1 MSRQRP
7 ETPKARL
14 FVALELPEGVRE
26 GIVSWQ
32 RRELRDPALRP
43 TRPQALHLTLAFLG
57 HHPEEAIEEIGE
69 AALVE
74 GLAAP
79 RICLA
84 PEPVGL
90 PRGRHPRLYAIEAV
104 SEGAVELQGRVS
116 ASLGAAGFYEAEK
129 RPFWPHLTVARVR
142 PEARGSKRPAKVGHP
157 PGALPETLEH
167 MFVAVRLRLYRSY
180 LRQQGAE
187 YVSLASLELNPD
199 S

>member
-1 MSRQRP
+1 MSRPRP
-7 ETPKARL
+7 QSPKARL
-14 FVALELPEGVRE
+14 FVALELPEDVRE
-26 GIVSWQ
+26 RIVAWQ

-43 TRPQALHLTLAFLG
+43 ARPEALHMTLAFLG
-57 HHPEEAIEEIGE
+57 HHPEEAIEEIAG
-69 AALVE
+69 AALVD

-79 RICLA
+79 SMRLA
-84 PEPVGL
+84 PEPVGV
-90 PRGRHPRLYAIEAV
+90 PRGRHPRLYALEAV

-116 ASLGAAGFYEAEK
+116 ASLQAAGFYEPEK

-142 PEARGSKRPAKVGHP
+142 PEARGSKRPARVSQA
-157 PGALPETLEH
+157 PGVLPEAFEH
-167 MFVAVRLRLYRSY
+167 MFVSVRMRLYRSY

>member
-1 MSRQRP
+1 MSSQRP
-7 ETPKARL
+7 QSPKARL
-14 FVALELPEGVRE
+14 FVALELPEDVRA
-26 GIVSWQ
+26 GIVAWQ

-43 TRPQALHLTLAFLG
+43 TRPEALHMTLAFLG
-57 HHPEEAIEEIGE
+57 YHPEDAIEAIAA

-79 RICLA
+79 RMRLA
-84 PEPVGL
+84 PEPVGV
-90 PRGRHPRLYAIEAV
+90 PRGRHPRLYALEAA
-104 SEGAVELQGRVS
+104 SDGAMELQARVS
-116 ASLGAAGFYEAEK
+116 ASLQAAGFYEPQK

-142 PEARGSKRPAKVGHP
+142 PEGRGSKRPASVSEA
-157 PGALPETLEH
+157 PGALSGVLEH
-167 MFVAVRLRLYRSY
+167 TFVSVRMRLYRSY

>member
-1 MSRQRP
+1 MSSPRP
-7 ETPKARL
+7 QSPKARL
-14 FVALELPEGVRE
+14 FVALELPEDVRE
-26 GIVSWQ
+26 GIVAWQ

-43 TRPQALHLTLAFLG
+43 TRPEALHMTLAFLG
-57 HHPEEAIEEIGE
+57 HHPEEAIEEIAG

-79 RICLA
+79 RMRLA
-84 PEPVGL
+84 PEPVGV
-90 PRGRHPRLYAIEAV
+90 PRGRHPRLYALEAA

-116 ASLGAAGFYEAEK
+116 ASLRAAGFYEPEK

-142 PEARGSKRPAKVGHP
+142 SEGRGSKRPASVSRA
-157 PGALPETLEH
+157 PGALPEAFEH
-167 MFVAVRLRLYRSY
+167 TFVSVRMRLYRSY